1 MSEHSLA
8 HRTKLLNL
16 TFVSLL
22 ELNSHLSGLIWTV
35 MLLSLASMFTVPR
48 PSGIRTFAGSII
60 LRMIFSIGPS
70 PTIWLL
76 GFITV
81 ILKGVHIVSLMGN
94 SGTLEKHVLKIV
106 TDVQLIYHCGY
117 MMFCMAGML
126 VHPFFYSV
134 LVRNIPKTYYSSS
147 NAFHILLINSF
158 CFSAFRCRLPR
169 RNITECDTFGN
180 TKR

>member
-1 MSEHSLA
+1 MFFS
-8 HRTKLLNL
+8 
-16 TFVSLL
+16 

-60 LRMIFSIGPS
+60 LRMIFSVGPS

-76 GFITV
+76 GFMTV
-81 ILKGVHIVSLMGN
+81 ILKGIHIVSLMGN
-94 SGTLEKHVLKIV
+94 RGTLEKHVLKIV
-106 TDVQLIYHCGY
+106 TDVQLIYHFGY

-134 LVRNIPKTYYSSS
+134 LV
-147 NAFHILLINSF
+147 
-158 CFSAFRCRLPR
+158 
-169 RNITECDTFGN
+169 
-180 TKR
+180 